1 MSEQTLAE
9 VSFMEYLQGLPLML
23 MDQPPSWKKK
33 KEFSVLLLFF
43 IFYDFNFIIYI
54 QRISWDKVK

>member
-23 MDQPPSWKKK
+23 MDQPSSWKKI
-33 KEFSVLLLFF
+33 EFSVLLLFF